1 MTKRLILATVVS
13 AALLAFSSAALA
25 QSDNNAPRNV
35 MTPPS
40 QINNPIRVG
49 NPMQSLQAAKDAC
62 SGKAQGDACTFVTAV
77 GSTITGNCRS
87 IGGAQQQMLCLPNF
101 DGVLGGRVPS
111 QGQPG
116 TPPSANASGTA
127 DPACLKAAITKQS
140 QTVLGAL
147 DAFYAASKNSF
158 TARTT
163 ALLAALDL
171 TGTDRQTAVQA
182 ATKDFQDSQK
192 AAQDAW
198 QKARLDSA
206 TQFRTDQQ
214 ACGGGQELNL
224 QDGQPV
230 GQPPR
235 MEPQGN
241 QNPQAGTNTQAGRPP
256 QQRQPTQPKQPVG
269 FGGQIVNFFKGL
281 FGKKGGN

>member
-1 MTKRLILATVVS
+1 
-13 AALLAFSSAALA
+13 
-25 QSDNNAPRNV
+25 
-35 MTPPS
+35 
-40 QINNPIRVG
+40 
-49 NPMQSLQAAKDAC
+49 
-62 SGKAQGDACTFVTAV
+62 
-77 GSTITGNCRS
+77 
-87 IGGAQQQMLCLPNF
+87 
-101 DGVLGGRVPS
+101 
-111 QGQPG
+111 
-116 TPPSANASGTA
+116 
-127 DPACLKAAITKQS
+127 
-140 QTVLGAL
+140 
-147 DAFYAASKNSF
+147 
-158 TARTT
+158 
-163 ALLAALDL
+163 LAALDL